1 MDYCLITFSS
11 THAAI
16 SAQKA
21 LEGIC
26 PTLVMPVLREISM
39 GCGIAVRFDP
49 PYFEAVQTVLA
60 QTALPRASYA
70 FYGVT
75 GSGSQLS
82 ARPLE

>member
-21 LEGIC
+21 LEGVC
-26 PTLVMPVLREISM
+26 PTLVMPVLREISK

-49 PYFEAVQTVLA
+49 PYFEAVRAALVT
-60 QTALPRASYA
+60 TALPRGSYA

-82 ARPLE
+82 TRPLE